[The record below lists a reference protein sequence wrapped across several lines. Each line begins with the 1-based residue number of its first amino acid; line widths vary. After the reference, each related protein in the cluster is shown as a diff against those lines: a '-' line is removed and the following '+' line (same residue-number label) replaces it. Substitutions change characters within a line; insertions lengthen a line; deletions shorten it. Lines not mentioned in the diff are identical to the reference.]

1 MLYNIDINEALEV
14 DMKKIRTTCRKGET
28 TAEYSKLGEVDSLR
42 KNVLRF
48 ILDKHK
54 QDMILFID
62 TNNGI
67 RSFTKEK
74 LKEAMTVCNLE
85 NIIEEVSKPERKLI
99 GISVPLKKREKKD
112 SDKVYI
118 ALASID
124 EYSDLNVLYDRLL
137 ESLDYALFAS
147 AGKSPEELISHF
159 RRGPEDVLF
168 NKTMFDFTFYD
179 SVLIKRMRID
189 NEDRELVELIEK
201 YR

>member
-1 MLYNIDINEALEV
+1 
-14 DMKKIRTTCRKGET
+14 MKKIRTTCKKGET
-28 TAEYSKLGEVDSLR
+28 TAEYAKLEDVDSLR
-42 KNVLRF
+42 KNVLRY
-48 ILDKHK
+48 ILGKHG
-54 QDMILFID
+54 QEMTLFVD

-74 LKEAMTVCNLE
+74 LIEAMNACNIKY
-85 NIIEEVSKPERKLI
+85 IIEEVSQPERRLM
-99 GISVPLKKREKKD
+99 GISVPFKKREKKD
-112 SDKVYI
+112 SAKVFI

-124 EYSDLNVLYDRLL
+124 EHSDSGDLYDRILG
-137 ESLDYALFAS
+137 SLDYALFAS
-147 AGKSPEELISHF
+147 AGKSPEELISLF